1 MADAIPAQVTPKAPQ
16 AKTPEQKTPDQKT
29 NQPAVATAPVTG
41 PYKWRSDGKGNLTK
55 VPI

>member
-1 MADAIPAQVTPKAPQ
+1 MADAITALGAPKAPQ
-16 AKTPEQKTPDQKT
+16 AKPQDQKT